1 MSKLRRALMWS
12 VLGLLGSAGVST
24 GQSLGVFQWQQLPY
38 CNVLTVNV
46 VQNGS
51 VYQLDGID
59 NQCGAARSASVSG
72 LGFVNPNGTIG
83 LGLTIVTNDG
93 AGAGGAPLHLDVTLA
108 LPSASGT
115 WRDNTG
121 QTGGFT
127 LFAGGAA
134 SGTPRPAPVPA
145 FAGGLAAG
153 GARIT
158 SVGTPTAA
166 ADAANKGYVDAAT
179 ANVRAA
185 LIGEKVWK
193 ARVSSTGVKST
204 TGPYTSSRVST
215 GNYSVVFDV
224 TGLGIP
230 TSVGF
235 PFVVASPFGLSAGSA
250 VIFTLTTA
258 SNGGFLTQVGTQ
270 VLTFNAAGASADM
283 AIGLMLT
290 MPDPDSGSPVSPL
303 SRQVL
308 PPGARCA
315 TVGQTTTCEL
325 RFTEP

>member
-51 VYQLDGID
+51 FYQIDGID

-193 ARVSSTGVKST
+193 ARVTSAGVKSS
-204 TGPYTSSRVST
+204 TGPYTSSKLAT
-215 GNYSVVFDV
+215 GNYSVRFDV
-224 TGLGIP
+224 TGLGLQ
-230 TSVGF
+230 TSLGF
-235 PFVVASPFGLSAGSA
+235 PIVVASPNSLSAGSA
-250 VIFTLTTA
+250 VVVSVGITYN
-258 SNGGFLTQVGTQ
+258 SGGLTQVSTQ
-270 VLTFNAAGASADM
+270 VLTFNAAGVSTD
-283 AIGLMLT
+283 IDLSLMLT
-290 MPDPDSGSPVSPL
+290 MPDADSGSPVSPL
-303 SRQVL
+303 SRQSL

-325 RFTEP
+325 KLTEP